1 MSDTLDDI
9 HREMLDKISD
19 AAADGTMQESLFI
32 SLADDIK
39 RLHDHETPRAVKI
52 PWVSFSV
59 SDGVFADP
67 TLHPDGI
74 SVLPTHEAVRLRVSP
89 YRITSSEW
97 NMQRRTWERELRTKE
112 QDISFTH
119 RRISRLYANLNTHK
133 NISRVTAKHK
143 SLVAEV
149 NMTYEQYI
157 RAFNQQKEKVRHDF
171 CERIKK
177 QIARLHVYEKLRTQL
192 VNRMHQAGMRAE
204 EFIRF
209 EPVSRS
215 NGAGTSYGG
224 FVIYSKGGLTGK
236 RPIFNMRIDCAN
248 KDCIIK
254 IWQAVRRDNHFYEN
268 GRFFCELLFA
278 SATVFRDQLPEITD
292 SSPSDPIFQ
301 DALRAATDSFQA
313 RLGLPSSPHRPRAA
327 SNPL

>member
-67 TLHPDGI
+67 TLHLDGI

-143 SLVAEV
+143 SLVAEA

-171 CERIKK
+171 CERIKR

-192 VNRMHQAGMRAE
+192 VNRMDQAGMRAE

-209 EPVSRS
+209 EPVCRS
-215 NGAGTSYGG
+215 NGGMSYGG
-224 FVIYSKGGLTGK
+224 FVIYSKGRLTGN
-236 RPIFNMRIDCAN
+236 RPIFNMRIDCAE
-248 KDCIIK
+248 KDCISK
-254 IWQAVRRDNHFYEN
+254 IWQVVRRDNHFYEN

-278 SATVFRDQLPEITD
+278 SATVFGDQLPEIID
-292 SSPSDPIFQ
+292 SS
-301 DALRAATDSFQA
+301 
-313 RLGLPSSPHRPRAA
+313 PSSPHRPRAA

>member
-67 TLHPDGI
+67 TLNLDGI

-133 NISRVTAKHK
+133 SISRVTAKHK
-143 SLVAEV
+143 SLVAEA

-171 CERIKK
+171 CERIKR

-192 VNRMHQAGMRAE
+192 VNRMDQAGMRAE

-209 EPVSRS
+209 EPVCRS
-215 NGAGTSYGG
+215 NGGMSYGG
-224 FVIYSKGGLTGK
+224 FVIYSKGRLTGN
-236 RPIFNMRIDCAN
+236 RPIFNMRIDCAE
-248 KDCIIK
+248 KDCISK
-254 IWQAVRRDNHFYEN
+254 IWQVVRRDNHFYEN

-278 SATVFRDQLPEITD
+278 SATVFGDQLPEIID
-292 SSPSDPIFQ
+292 SS
-301 DALRAATDSFQA
+301 
-313 RLGLPSSPHRPRAA
+313 PSSPHRPRAA

>member
-19 AAADGTMQESLFI
+19 AAADGTMQESLFV

-67 TLHPDGI
+67 TLNLDGI
-74 SVLPTHEAVRLRVSP
+74 SVLPTHEARVTLPRLRVSP

-133 NISRVTAKHK
+133 SISRVTAKHK
-143 SLVAEV
+143 SLVAEA

-157 RAFNQQKEKVRHDF
+157 RACNQQKEKMRHDF
-171 CERIKK
+171 CERIKR

-209 EPVSRS
+209 EPVCRS
-215 NGAGTSYGG
+215 NGGPSYGG
-224 FVIYSKGGLTGK
+224 FVIYSKGRLTGN
-236 RPIFNMRIDCAN
+236 RPIFNMRIDCA
-248 KDCIIK
+248 KRDCVIK

-278 SATVFRDQLPEITD
+278 SANTFRQQLPEITD
-292 SSPSDPIFQ
+292 SS
-301 DALRAATDSFQA
+301 R
-313 RLGLPSSPHRPRAA
+313 RAA

>member
-1 MSDTLDDI
+1 
-9 HREMLDKISD
+9 
-19 AAADGTMQESLFI
+19 
-32 SLADDIK
+32 
-39 RLHDHETPRAVKI
+39 
-52 PWVSFSV
+52 
-59 SDGVFADP
+59 
-67 TLHPDGI
+67 
-74 SVLPTHEAVRLRVSP
+74 
-89 YRITSSEW
+89 
-97 NMQRRTWERELRTKE
+97 MQRRTWERELRTKE

-143 SLVAEV
+143 SLVAEA

-157 RAFNQQKEKVRHDF
+157 HAFNQQKEKVRHDF

-236 RPIFNMRIDCAN
+236 RPHLQYAYRLREQRLHHQNLAGCSERQSFSMKMDA
-248 KDCIIK
+248 
-254 IWQAVRRDNHFYEN
+254 
-268 GRFFCELLFA
+268 FFCVNCCSHLLPC
-278 SATVFRDQLPEITD
+278 SEISSRRSQTLPLLTR
-292 SSPSDPIFQ
+292 SSRTHFVPPS
-301 DALRAATDSFQA
+301 DSFQA
-313 RLGLPSSPHRPRAA
+313 RLGLPSSPHPAKSRFKSSREHTEMTEVCID
-327 SNPL
+327 

>member
-67 TLHPDGI
+67 TLHLDGI

-143 SLVAEV
+143 SLVAEA

-171 CERIKK
+171 CERIKR

-192 VNRMHQAGMRAE
+192 VNRMDQAGMRAE

-209 EPVSRS
+209 EPVCRS
-215 NGAGTSYGG
+215 NGGMSYGG

-236 RPIFNMRIDCAN
+236 RPIFNMHIDCAK
-248 KDCIIK
+248 KDCISK

-278 SATVFRDQLPEITD
+278 SATVFGDQLPEIID
-292 SSPSDPIFQ
+292 SS
-301 DALRAATDSFQA
+301 
-313 RLGLPSSPHRPRAA
+313 PSSPHRPRAA